1 MTGKFITVEGGEGAG
16 KSSNLAFIKNL
27 IEQQGIQVIITR
39 EPGGTV
45 IGEKIRDLLI
55 DPTMTELHPNTELLL
70 MFAARTQ
77 HLEEKIVPQLN
88 NGVWVICDRFT
99 DATYAYQGGGRGL
112 DIARIKILEQWVHG
126 NLQPDMT
133 LLLDLD
139 VATGLSRAK
148 QRGEADRFEKESIEF
163 FDLVRNTYLSLA
175 QQHATRFKIINAS
188 LPLDS
193 VQKEIALAM
202 QGLF

>member
-1 MTGKFITVEGGEGAG
+1 MKGKFITVEGGEGAG
-16 KSSNLAFIKNL
+16 KSSNIAFIKDL
-27 IEQQGIQVIITR
+27 IEQQGIQVSITR

-55 DPTMTELHPNTELLL
+55 DPMMTELHPNTELLL

-77 HLEEKIVPQLN
+77 HLEEKIIPKLN
-88 NGVWVICDRFT
+88 AGTWVICDRFT

-112 DIARIKILEQWVHG
+112 DIERIKILEQWVHG

-139 VATGLSRAK
+139 VATGLARAK

-175 QQHATRFKIINAS
+175 QQHSTRFKIINAS
-188 LPLDS
+188 LALDS
-193 VQKEIALAM
+193 VQKEIARAIK
-202 QGLF
+202 GLF